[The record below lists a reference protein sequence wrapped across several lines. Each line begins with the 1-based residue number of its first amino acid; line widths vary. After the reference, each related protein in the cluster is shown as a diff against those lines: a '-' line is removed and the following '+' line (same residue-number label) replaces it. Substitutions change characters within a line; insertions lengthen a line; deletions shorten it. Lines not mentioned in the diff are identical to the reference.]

1 MKKSFVFG
9 LAAALVAAS
18 SVSRASEAG
27 DSVLAD
33 FSLWSPSVQ
42 YAEPTDSVRAFRLA
56 LYGRNAN
63 VTGLDLSVVGV
74 TDGNFAGLQWNG
86 VAVIHGNAT
95 GFIGSFYSAVAYVG
109 GTMTGFTWS
118 LVNIDRK
125 DLDGASLGIW
135 NQVGGEATG
144 VQLGL
149 VNYAAALNG
158 LQVGLVNVTTGGYG
172 LQVGLVNYFAGSDVF
187 DVFPLVNWRF

>member
-42 YAEPTDSVRAFRLA
+42 YAEPSDSVRAFRLA
-56 LYGRNAN
+56 LYGRNAD
-63 VTGLDLSVVGV
+63 VTGVDVAVVGV
-74 TDGNFAGLQWNG
+74 TDGDFAGLQWNG
-86 VAVIHGNAT
+86 VGVIKGNAT

-109 GTMTGFTWS
+109 GTMTGFTAA

-144 VQLGL
+144 VQLGI
-149 VNYAAALNG
+149 VNYAASLNG
-158 LQVGLVNVTTGGYG
+158 LQVGLVNVATGGYG
-172 LQVGLVNYFAGSDVF
+172 LQVGIVNYFAGSDVF